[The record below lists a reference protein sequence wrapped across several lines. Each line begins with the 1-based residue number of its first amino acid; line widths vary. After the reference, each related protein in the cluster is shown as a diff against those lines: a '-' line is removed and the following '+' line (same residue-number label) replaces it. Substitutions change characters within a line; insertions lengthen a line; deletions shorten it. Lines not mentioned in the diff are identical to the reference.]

1 MKTVYDAAAIAAMDK
16 DFRTQFIN
24 HLSGYKSANV
34 IGTVSELGLGG
45 SNLAIFS
52 SVVHLGA
59 NPALVGMIS
68 RPFAEN
74 VSRHTY
80 NNLTSTGYY
89 TINHVATNW
98 VDKAHQTSARY
109 DLEVSEFDAVGLT
122 EEYVNDF
129 PAPFVK
135 ESYIKMGVKY
145 LQTVDIELNGTKLII
160 GEIVLVV
167 VPTGCVSIDGH
178 LDLVGAKTAAVA
190 GLDTYHKGEM
200 LGRFAYAKK

>member
-1 MKTVYDAAAIAAMDK
+1 MKTIYDATALANMDK
-16 DFRTQFIN
+16 EFRTQFIN
-24 HLSGYKSANV
+24 HLSGYKSANL
-34 IGTVSELGLGG
+34 IGTINGEKL

-80 NNLTSTGYY
+80 NNLTETGFY
-89 TINHVATNW
+89 TINHVSTDW
-98 VDKAHQTSARY
+98 LDKAHQTSARY
-109 DLEVSEFDAVGLT
+109 DSVTSEFEAVGLT
-122 EEYVNDF
+122 EEFIQDF

-135 ESYIKMGVKY
+135 ESQIKMGVKY
-145 LQTVDIELNGTKLII
+145 LQTLDIELNGTKLII

-167 VPTGCVSIDGH
+167 APTGCISIDGH
-178 LDLVGAKTAAVA
+178 LDLVGAKSATVA
-190 GLDTYHKGEM
+190 GLDTYLKGEL

>member
-1 MKTVYDAAAIAAMDK
+1 MNTIYNAEAIAAMDK

-34 IGTVSELGLGG
+34 IGTINGAGL

-52 SVVHLGA
+52 SVVHLVA

-80 NNLTSTGYY
+80 NNLTETGFY
-89 TINHVATNW
+89 TINHVGLNW
-98 VDKAHQTSARY
+98 IQKAHQTSARY
-109 DLEVSEFDAVGLT
+109 DDKTSEFEAVGLT
-122 EEYVNDF
+122 EEFIGDF
-129 PAPFVK
+129 PVPFVK
-135 ESYIKMGVKY
+135 ESHIKMGLKY

-160 GEIVLVV
+160 GEIILVQ
-167 VPTGCVSIDGH
+167 VPTACVSIGGH
-178 LDLVGAKTAAVA
+178 LDLVAAGSVA
-190 GLDTYHKGEM
+190 VQGLDSYAKGEL